1 VLSFPRAASEPA
13 VRQPARIV
21 PHLDL
26 KRQHDELREE
36 ILSALDRVCNAAA
49 FILGEEVAKFEQEFA
64 AYVEAKHCVA
74 VNSGTS
80 ALHLALIAAGI
91 GPGDEVIT
99 TANTMIAT
107 AEAISYTGAMPV
119 FVDIDPTTSNIDP
132 ILVERAVTARTRA
145 VVPVHLYGRSADLD
159 ALTDLASHRGLTII
173 EDACQAHGARY
184 RGRRVG
190 ALGLAGAFSF
200 YPTKNLGA
208 CGEAGALVTND
219 DGVAALARKLRTH
232 GESRHYHHDRV
243 GFNYRMEGFQ
253 AAVLRVKLKCLHRWT
268 ERRRDIAR
276 CYRELLAQTR
286 VEIPVDDPRDECV
299 YHQFAVYVN
308 DRDRVR
314 DALEAVGVG
323 TAVHYPR
330 PVHLQPAYV
339 GLGYAPGSLPHAER
353 ACERVLCLPL
363 FPELTDSEIT
373 YSGEMLAAV
382 AGNIGTAGN

>member
-1 VLSFPRAASEPA
+1 MATSESA
-13 VRQPARIV
+13 VREPARIV

-26 KRQHDELREE
+26 KRQHDALQGE
-36 ILSALDRVCNAAA
+36 ILSALSRVCDSTA

-64 AYVEAKHCVA
+64 AYVEAKHCIA

-80 ALHLALIAAGI
+80 ALHLALIAAGVR
-91 GPGDEVIT
+91 PGDEVIT

-107 AEAISYTGAMPV
+107 AEAISYTGAAPV
-119 FVDIDPTTSNIDP
+119 FVDIDPTTANIDP
-132 ILVERAVTARTRA
+132 GGVERAVTPRTRA
-145 VVPVHLYGRSADLD
+145 IVPVHLYGRPADL
-159 ALTDLASHRGLTII
+159 APLMDLASRKGLTVI

-184 RGRRVG
+184 RGWRVG

-208 CGEAGALVTND
+208 CGEGGALVTND
-219 DGVAALARKLRTH
+219 DHVAALARSLRTH
-232 GESRHYHHDRV
+232 GESRRHYDHDRV

-253 AAVLRVKLKCLHRWT
+253 AAVLRVKLKRLAQWT
-268 ERRRDIAR
+268 ERRREIAR
-276 CYRELLAQTR
+276 YYRELLAPTQ
-286 VEIPVDDPRDECV
+286 VDVPVDDPRDECV
-299 YHQFAVYVN
+299 YHQFAVYVS

-314 DALEAVGVG
+314 EELQAIGVR

-330 PVHLQPAYV
+330 PLHLQEAFT

-363 FPELTDSEIT
+363 FPELSANEIA
-373 YSGEMLAAV
+373 YAGEALRAVVGQTGAA
-382 AGNIGTAGN
+382 